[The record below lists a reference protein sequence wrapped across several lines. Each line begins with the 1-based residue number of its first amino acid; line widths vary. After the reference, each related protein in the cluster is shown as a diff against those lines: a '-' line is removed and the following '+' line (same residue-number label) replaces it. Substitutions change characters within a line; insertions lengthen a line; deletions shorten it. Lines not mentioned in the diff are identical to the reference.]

1 MKPTPTPTLNA
12 KESWSSLPSAR
23 TRMRLGERL
32 VRGGIITQTEL
43 ETALAQ
49 QGQGVRI
56 GEQLVKLGFVQEE
69 DLLPYLAEQMG
80 IPSARVREGMIDPEV
95 VKSIPREVAEEI
107 CGLVLF
113 RVRNELTV
121 ALADPHNLVT
131 LDLLEQ
137 ITGLRI
143 RPVLALRSSLE
154 QLIPRVYG
162 EGFEVDSVT
171 ADMDVNTLSI
181 DDELHHVDVSHLSAA
196 ADGSPII
203 NLVNY
208 MILQAVRTRASD
220 IHIEPGARH
229 TSVRFR
235 VDGMLREV
243 LKPRKEFHGAIV
255 SRIKVMAKM
264 DIAEHRLPQDGRIH
278 AVVDRH
284 EVDLRTSTLPTV
296 LGEKVVLRVLDRG
309 NVTFRLDELG
319 FPDQELTQL
328 RELLH
333 RPYGMVLVTGPTG
346 SGKTTTLYSA
356 VELIKSVERNI
367 VTVEDPVEYRLDLI
381 NQVHANAATN
391 LTFAKALRSI
401 LRQDPD
407 VIMIGEIRDGETAEV
422 AIQAALT
429 GHLVLSTLH
438 TNDCA
443 SAITRLVDM
452 HVAPFKISAALL
464 CVVAQRLARKVC
476 SFCRGLY
483 YPDKRLLDT
492 LRYAGNRNRQFVRGS
507 GCEKCFDSGFQ
518 GRVGI
523 YEFMVANRELR
534 DLIIQTAA
542 VDRIRDWHRSQG
554 GKNLLEQ
561 GLRIAEA
568 GTTSL
573 EEVMRVAMFD

>member
-1 MKPTPTPTLNA
+1 MSPNISETTFPHELGRSKL
-12 KESWSSLPSAR
+12 
-23 TRMRLGERL
+23 RLGERL
-32 VRGGIITQTEL
+32 IKGGLITHAEL
-43 ETALAQ
+43 ESALAQ
-49 QGQGVRI
+49 QGTGIRI
-56 GEQLVKLGFVQEE
+56 GELLVKLGFLQEDE
-69 DLLPYLAEQMG
+69 LLPYLAEQMG
-80 IPSARVREGMIDPEV
+80 VPYARVREGLIDPEV
-95 VKSIPREVAEEI
+95 VKTIPREVAEEI

-113 RVRNELTV
+113 RVKGELTV
-121 ALADPHNLVT
+121 ALADPLDLSA

-137 ITGLRI
+137 LTSLRI
-143 RPVLALRSSLE
+143 RPVLAMRSSLE

-181 DDELHHVDVSHLSAA
+181 DDEIQKVDVAHLSANA
-196 ADGSPII
+196 EGSPII

-220 IHIEPGARH
+220 IHVEPGPRH
-229 TSVRFR
+229 SSVRFR

-296 LGEKVVLRVLDRG
+296 LGEKVVLRVLDRS
-309 NVTFRLDELG
+309 NVTFRLEELG
-319 FPDQELTQL
+319 FPDPELSQL
-328 RELLH
+328 KEMLT

-381 NQVHANAATN
+381 NQVHANSSAN
-391 LTFAKALRSI
+391 LSFAKALRSI

-407 VIMIGEIRDGETAEV
+407 VIMIGEIRDTETAEV
-422 AIQAALT
+422 AVQAALT

-438 TNDCA
+438 TNDTA

-452 HVAPFKISAALL
+452 HVAPFKIAAALL

-476 SFCRGLY
+476 PFCRSLY
-483 YPDKRLLDT
+483 YPDKKLLET
-492 LRYAGNRNRQFVRGS
+492 LRYEGNLNRQFVRGA
-507 GCEKCFDSGFQ
+507 GCEQCYDSGFK

-523 YEFMVANRELR
+523 YELMLATRELR
-534 DLIIQTAA
+534 DMIINGTP
-542 VDRIRDWHRSQG
+542 VDQIRDWHRKRG

-561 GLRIAEA
+561 GLQVAEE

>member
-1 MKPTPTPTLNA
+1 MNTNA
-12 KESWSSLPSAR
+12 PSIAAYASHHSHEMNR
-23 TRMRLGERL
+23 PRLRLGERL
-32 VRGGIITQTEL
+32 VKCGLITHAEL
-43 ETALAQ
+43 ESALAQ
-49 QGQGVRI
+49 QGEGVRI
-56 GEQLVKLGFVQEE
+56 GELLVKLGFVQEE
-69 DLLPYLAEQMG
+69 DLLPFLAEQMG
-80 IPSARVREGMIDPEV
+80 VPHARVREGLIDPEV
-95 VKSIPREVAEEI
+95 VKCIPREVAEEV

-113 RVRNELTV
+113 RVKNVLTV
-121 ALADPHNLVT
+121 ALADPQNLAT

-137 ITGLRI
+137 LTGLRV
-143 RPVLALRSSLE
+143 RPVLAMRNSLE
-154 QLIPRVYG
+154 HLIPRVYG

-181 DDELHHVDVSHLSAA
+181 DDEIQKVDVAHLSAS

-208 MILQAVRTRASD
+208 MILQAVRSRASD
-220 IHIEPGARH
+220 IHIEPGVRH
-229 TSVRFR
+229 SSVRFR

-243 LKPRKEFHGAIV
+243 LKPRKEFHGAII

-296 LGEKVVLRVLDRG
+296 LGEKVVLRVLDRS
-309 NVTFRLDELG
+309 NVTFRLEELG
-319 FPDQELTQL
+319 FPD
-328 RELLH
+328 RELGQLKEMLQ

-346 SGKTTTLYSA
+346 SGKTTSLYSA

-367 VTVEDPVEYRLDLI
+367 VTVEDPVEYRLELI
-381 NQVHANAATN
+381 NQVHANSAAN

-407 VIMIGEIRDGETAEV
+407 VIMIGEIRDTETAEV
-422 AIQAALT
+422 AVQAALT

-438 TNDCA
+438 TNDSA

-452 HVAPFKISAALL
+452 HVAPFKIAAALL

-476 SFCRGLY
+476 SYCRSLY
-483 YPDKRLLDT
+483 YPDKKLLET
-492 LRYAGNRNRQFVRGS
+492 LRYEGNHNRQFVRGS
-507 GCEKCFDSGFQ
+507 GCEQCFDSGFQ

-523 YEFMVANRELR
+523 YELLTVTRELR
-534 DLIIQTAA
+534 DLIINTAP
-542 VDRIRDWHRSQG
+542 VDHIRDWHRKQG

-561 GLRIAEA
+561 GLCLAEE
-568 GTTSL
+568 GTTSI
-573 EEVMRVAMFD
+573 EEVMHVAMFD